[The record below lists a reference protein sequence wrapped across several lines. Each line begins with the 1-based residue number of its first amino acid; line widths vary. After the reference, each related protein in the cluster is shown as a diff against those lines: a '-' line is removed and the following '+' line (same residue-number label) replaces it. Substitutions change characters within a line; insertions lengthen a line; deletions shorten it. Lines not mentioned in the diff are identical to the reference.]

1 MTEKI
6 NKINGI
12 DICTESFGNPTHP
25 AILLIMGAMCSMVY
39 WDDEFCQQLAGTGRY
54 VIRYDH
60 RDVGR
65 STTYE
70 PGTSH
75 YTVVDLADD
84 AVGVL
89 DAYHIDQAHIIG
101 MSLGGMIAQI
111 IAVKHPQRVQ
121 TITLIAS
128 SIFGSDNN
136 NRNLPPMDE
145 KILSYHAKG
154 ATLNWSDQEL
164 VAHYLVEGSRLL
176 CGSKHTFDEK
186 RVYHQVTKEIKRAT
200 NLLSMYNHALLK
212 GNDSYEGKIKG
223 IHVPALVI
231 HGTKDTALPYE
242 HGLALA
248 NEIPNAS
255 LLTLEG
261 TGHEI
266 HFDDWDSIID
276 AISIHTSSHHDSKK
290 TNSAMNR

>member
-1 MTEKI
+1 MEKI

-25 AILLIMGAMCSMVY
+25 AVILIMGAMCSMVY
-39 WDDEFCQQLAGTGRY
+39 WDEEFCQRLANTGRY
-54 VIRYDH
+54 VIRFDN

-65 STTYE
+65 SIAYD
-70 PGTSH
+70 PGNSQ
-75 YTVVDLADD
+75 YTVIDMADD

-89 DAYHIDQAHIIG
+89 DAYGIDQAHIIG

-111 IAVKHPQRVQ
+111 VALRHPLRVI
-121 TITLIAS
+121 TISLIAS
-128 SIFGSDNN
+128 SIFGSDDN
-136 NRNLPPMDE
+136 NRDLPPMDE
-145 KILSYHAKG
+145 KILAYHANA
-154 ATLNWSDQEL
+154 ATLNWSDKES
-164 VAHYLVEGSRLL
+164 VANYLIAGSRLL

-186 RVYHQVTKEIKRAT
+186 RVYKQVTTEIKRAN
-200 NLLSMYNHALLK
+200 NLLSMFNHALLK
-212 GNDSYEGKIKG
+212 GDASYEGKLKG
-223 IHVPALVI
+223 IKVPALII
-231 HGTKDTALPYE
+231 HGTEDRILPYE

-266 HFDDWDSIID
+266 HSAEWDNIIN
-276 AISIHTSSHHDSKK
+276 AISNHTSVV
-290 TNSAMNR
+290 